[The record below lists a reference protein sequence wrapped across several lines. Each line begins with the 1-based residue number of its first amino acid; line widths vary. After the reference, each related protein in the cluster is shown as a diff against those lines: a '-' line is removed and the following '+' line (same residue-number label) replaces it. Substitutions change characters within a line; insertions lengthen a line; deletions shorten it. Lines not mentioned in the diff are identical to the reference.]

1 MGRVVLQDHSHLLC
15 EQNLLIVKVTAM
27 EAVYLLVEV
36 VAFPVLFLLVLYP
49 LPLAVVAVPHV
60 VLAELLAEPVPG
72 PHVVLSEPLP
82 VPHVVLPEP
91 VPVHHV
97 LFAETSSV
105 PWRALLI

>member
-1 MGRVVLQDHSHLLC
+1 MFQHHPHAHLLC

-27 EAVYLLVEV
+27 EALNLLVEV

-60 VLAELLAEPVPG
+60 VLPEPVPG
-72 PHVVLSEPLP
+72 PHVVFSEPLP

-91 VPVHHV
+91 VPVPHV
-97 LFAETSSV
+97 FFSEPL
-105 PWRALLI
+105 P